1 MSHSALFT
9 SSAAKLSSHG
19 NATTATSD
27 AINVFDEPHSTSN
40 FQASIPLAVATPRD
54 TNPLV
59 APSDTLA
66 INVFVKT
73 S

>member
-1 MSHSALFT
+1 M
-9 SSAAKLSSHG
+9 SSHG
-19 NATTATSD
+19 NSTTATSD
-27 AINVFDEPHSTSN
+27 AINVFDEPHSTFN
-40 FQASIPLAVATPRD
+40 FQASIPFAVATPRD